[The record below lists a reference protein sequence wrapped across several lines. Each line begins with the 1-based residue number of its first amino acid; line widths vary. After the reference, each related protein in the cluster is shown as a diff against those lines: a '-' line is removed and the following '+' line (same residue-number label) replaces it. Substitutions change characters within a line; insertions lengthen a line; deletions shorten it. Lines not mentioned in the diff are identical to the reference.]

1 LCLNHFSKGVDV
13 DWFFM
18 FVVMGCPWVEAS
30 VLVLVLVLGSGSS
43 FHLFLGVS
51 GVTLMAPWVVGVLSM
66 EVVVLGVSFSAF
78 SNGTVV
84 GVSVTSP
91 RVVGLDLLLGVT
103 SPVVGM
109 SGMSTVSGLLVLV
122 LPPWVVSGLMGLLPL
137 VLNGLL
143 VLTGMGCPWA
153 VLVLSLFSLHLSLG
167 VSGVTLMAPWVVLV
181 LSVEVVVLGVLLS
194 AFSNGTVVCVL
205 VTSPRVVG
213 LDLLLGVTSPWVL
226 MLGLLMLVLILS
238 PWVLLLLGLLLLL
251 LGLALG
257 LATEA
262 WSAEVWSEVWAEAA
276 ILSTKSVPGTRST
289 WGILSATEWTM
300 LLVVLSKV
308 RNCWLSTEI
317 SPFEVSGVGSWSYK
331 SDSESEVHHCCFLF

>member
-1 LCLNHFSKGVDV
+1 LFLNHISKGVDV

-30 VLVLVLVLGSGSS
+30 VLVLVLGSSGS
-43 FHLFLGVS
+43 FHLSLGVS

-103 SPVVGM
+103 SPLVGM

-143 VLTGMGCPWA
+143 VLTGMGCPWV

-181 LSVEVVVLGVLLS
+181 LSMEVVVLGVLLS

-238 PWVLLLLGLLLLL
+238 PWVLMLLGLLLLL
-251 LGLALG
+251 LLLLGLVLG

-262 WSAEVWSEVWAEAA
+262 
-276 ILSTKSVPGTRST
+276 
-289 WGILSATEWTM
+289 
-300 LLVVLSKV
+300 
-308 RNCWLSTEI
+308 
-317 SPFEVSGVGSWSYK
+317 
-331 SDSESEVHHCCFLF
+331 